1 MGVVFACLQ
10 LSIFSLYYA
19 KKRAEI
25 ACVII
30 IIIIYVT
37 TALAMP
43 FLCIAKGVW
52 IRVSLTCMVRN
63 LQISAEGASLFLATV
78 LIQADNNYPW
88 NFLSQYTHA
97 HNIPL
102 P

>member
-30 IIIIYVT
+30 IYVT
-37 TALAMP
+37 TALAML
-43 FLCIAKGVW
+43 FLCIAMGVW

-63 LQISAEGASLFLATV
+63 LQISAGGASLFLATV